1 MDTID
6 GRKMITEMTM
16 DLVDKVAEDLDRFN
30 FKFWSLRTDVCT
42 TRKGQPRGT
51 CPDLPGRL
59 RSRWPNVRGRDGQEK
74 EGSIPE
80 ELEEKYGV

>member
-51 CPDLPGRL
+51 CQDLPM
-59 RSRWPNVRGRDGQEK
+59 
-74 EGSIPE
+74 
-80 ELEEKYGV
+80 